1 MDDTSADTDDKSHD
15 DESLA
20 KRPSLLAADQR
31 MRALPSLPIQLFTAL
46 PYAARPGRLRGVSVL
61 TIKTYLAQQL
71 VFGRAASQDADGKR
85 GIIGL
90 IGFAGMLTQLF
101 NGAKA
106 DDPYADKWLL
116 DIEAAIDAAV
126 EALKDAHDTVV
137 EALAQRA
144 DVSHGVAQSVKPL
157 HVPLHF
163 SNRFAY
169 RAAYL
174 INDFDNLLCAIQ
186 TAKHVALLTNKQS
199 NALIQGSS
207 KTVRRTFTSANGY
220 RYTGVSRADMAYGTA
235 RAVEALQRWG
245 ELPPDILD
253 GTRRAEYGP
262 PLPTESFANQI
273 VADAQGAASAE

>member
-1 MDDTSADTDDKSHD
+1 MDDKTVGTDDNRRED
-15 DESLA
+15 VSLA
-20 KRPSLLAADQR
+20 QRPSLLAAEKR
-31 MRALPSLPIQLFTAL
+31 MRVLPSSPIEVLTAL
-46 PYAARPGRLRGVSVL
+46 PYAARPGRLRGVSIL

-71 VFGRAASQDADGKR
+71 VFGRAASYDADGKR

-116 DIEAAIDAAV
+116 DIEAVIDAAG

-137 EALAQRA
+137 AALAQRA

-174 INDFDNLLCAIQ
+174 VNDFDNLLCAIQ
-186 TAKHVALLTNKQS
+186 TAKHVALVTNKQS
-199 NALIQGSS
+199 NALIQSSS

-220 RYTGVSRADMAYGTA
+220 RYTGVSRADVAYGTA
-235 RAVEALQRWG
+235 RAVQALRRWG

-253 GTRRAEYGP
+253 GTRRSEYGP
-262 PLPTESFANQI
+262 PLPAESFADQI
-273 VADAQGAASAE
+273 LANAQGAASAE